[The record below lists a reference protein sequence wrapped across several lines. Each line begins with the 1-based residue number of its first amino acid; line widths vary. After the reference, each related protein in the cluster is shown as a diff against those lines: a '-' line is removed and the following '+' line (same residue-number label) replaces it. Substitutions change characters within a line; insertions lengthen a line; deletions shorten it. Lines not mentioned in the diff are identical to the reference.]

1 MIKILHKD
9 FSKKIIFYSFIVLLL
24 VPVFIESTYIRH
36 LFIMAFIYGVIASN
50 WNLSLGYTGIL
61 NFGHLA
67 FFGIGVYTAGIFS
80 KQLGV
85 SPFLTIPLGGLFAC
99 VGAIIISVPILRL
112 KGIYV
117 ILVSFAFSQIC
128 LQFVLALEP
137 ITGGSGG
144 LPLLPS
150 IKIGDYNLARD
161 GKFSYYYISLILLTI
176 STVFLYI
183 IVNSKL
189 GLRLIALRDNEELA
203 TSRGISV
210 SYYRLICLVLS
221 AFFTGV
227 IGGFFAHYARVASY
241 DIFGFGPISLALSM
255 LLIGGTGSVYG
266 PIIGSIFLMFLS
278 ESLQDLGAFRF
289 LIIGSVIIIVML
301 FFPGGLN
308 GLIDRFKKNR

>member
-1 MIKILHKD
+1 MVNIVNRD
-9 FSKKIIFYSFIVLLL
+9 FTSKVIFYSFILLL
-24 VPVFIESTYIRH
+24 LLPLVIDNSYIRH

-80 KQLGV
+80 KQLGL
-85 SPFLTIPLGGLFAC
+85 SPFLTIPLSGIFAC
-99 VGAIIISVPILRL
+99 IGALIISLPILRL

-137 ITGGSGG
+137 ITGGSQG

-150 IKIGDYNLARD
+150 IKFGDYNLARD
-161 GKFSYYYISLILLTI
+161 GKFGYYYISLFILFLSTI
-176 STVFLYI
+176 FLYT
-183 IVNSKL
+183 IVNSKI
-189 GLRLIALRDNEELA
+189 GLRFIALRDNEELA

-210 SYYRLICLVLS
+210 SSYRLLCLILS

-227 IGGFFAHYARVASY
+227 IGGYFAHYARVASF

-266 PIIGSIFLMFLS
+266 PIIGAIFLMFLS

-289 LIIGSVIIIVML
+289 IIIGTVIIIVML

-308 GLIDRFKKNR
+308 ALIDKLKKNN

>member
-1 MIKILHKD
+1 MLRFFHKD
-9 FSKKIIFYSFIVLLL
+9 ITTKIIFYSFILLIIIPIF
-24 VPVFIESTYIRH
+24 VESPYIRH

-67 FFGIGVYTAGIFS
+67 FFGLGVYTAGIFS
-80 KQLGV
+80 KQLGF
-85 SPFLTIPLGGLFAC
+85 SPFLTIPLGGLIAC
-99 VGAIIISVPILRL
+99 LGAIVISVPILRL

-150 IKIGDYNLARD
+150 LKVAGYNFARD
-161 GKFSYYYISLILLTI
+161 GKFGYYYISLVLLALSTI
-176 STVFLYI
+176 FLYL

-210 SYYRLICLVLS
+210 SYYRLISLVLS

-227 IGGFFAHYARVASY
+227 IGAFFAHYARVASY

-266 PIIGSIFLMFLS
+266 PIIGAIFLMFLS

-289 LIIGSVIIIVML
+289 LIIGSIIILVML
-301 FFPGGLN
+301 YFPGGLN
-308 GLIDRFKKNR
+308 SLIDKFIKKR